1 MQGIEQAIQY
11 MNAGKTEQAV
21 ETLRTE
27 LSRAGDE
34 EKYTIAEMF
43 MQWGMVEEAKD
54 VLEELKQRYPG
65 EHELTLLLAEI
76 YVDQEDDEKAI
87 DLLNQIPEE
96 DEQYLGAL
104 VQLADL
110 YQTQGLFEVSEQKL
124 LLAKNISPNEPVI
137 DFALGEL
144 AFSVGEYQKSIPYY
158 EKALRRDQKMGE
170 TDITLRLAEAF
181 AIEGDFD
188 QALDYFQA
196 ADEMTPDILFRY
208 GFTAYQAN
216 RIDIAIRVW
225 NKLIEEDPFYQS
237 AYPLLAEAYES
248 EGMIDE
254 AYDAANKGLKK
265 DEFNKDL
272 FYLAGTL
279 AFRLTKKQEGYQHIR
294 QSLSIDPGFKEAALF
309 LVERLKEDGDYEAI
323 KDILEYLI
331 EMNEEEPLYKWYLAQ
346 ANNELEHFKEAL
358 NDYQEAYNTFKD
370 DSDFLKEYG
379 YFLVE
384 EGRVKEAH
392 SVFER
397 YLTIEPTD
405 EEVET
410 FMARLQSGDEE

>member
-144 AFSVGEYQKSIPYY
+144 AFSTGEYQKSIPYY

-196 ADEMTPDILFRY
+196 ADDMTPDILFRY

-216 RIDIAIRVW
+216 RVDIAIRVW
-225 NKLIEEDPFYQS
+225 TKLIEEDPFYQS
-237 AYPLLAEAYES
+237 AYPLLAEAYEG
-248 EGMIDE
+248 EGMIEE
-254 AYDAANKGLKK
+254 AYDTANKGLKK

-272 FYLAGTL
+272 FYLAGML

-294 QSLSIDPGFKEAALF
+294 QSISIDPGFKEAALF

-323 KDILEYLI
+323 KDILEHLS
-331 EMNEEEPLYKWYLAQ
+331 EMNEEEPMYKWYLAQ

-358 NDYQEAYNTFKD
+358 NNYQEAYNTFKD

-397 YLTIEPTD
+397 YLTIEPSD

-410 FMARLQSGDEE
+410 FMARIQSGDEE